1 MKSSREPREVTVH
14 ETGENAPIAIVGMG
28 LRFPGGNSE
37 PESFRRFLKEGRSG
51 ITELPTGR
59 PLQGVPDDVCTD
71 GGYLHSLQG
80 FDAGFFNI
88 SPREAAFVDPQHR
101 LTLETSWEALENAG
115 IDPTSLRHGD
125 TGVYVAVT
133 GMDYAMEIARL
144 PVEQVELYAGT
155 GMFHCGASGRVSYFL
170 GLRGP
175 SMSVDGACASS
186 LVAVHLAVQGLRS
199 GECGIALCGAANTIS
214 DPAYP
219 VMAGRSGVLAADA
232 RCKTFDDAGDGYVR
246 GEGVAM
252 LVLKRL
258 DDARR
263 DGDRVLAVIRGSAV
277 RQDGE
282 SAALMAPN
290 GKAQALLM
298 QAALKNAGLGA
309 ADVQYVEAHGTGT
322 ALGDPIEISGV
333 AEVFSGSHS
342 LENPVVVGSVKTNI
356 GHLEAT
362 AGMAGLIKT
371 VLQLQDKTIYPHLN
385 FRTPSRKIPWDRTPV
400 KVPVEAMHWASDTRR
415 ALVNSYGATGTIAS
429 VVLEEAA
436 AEPAETP
443 DRNEDGRSPVF
454 TLSAKSA
461 QSLRLQLDAYADFM
475 TGASDRDLPDICYTS
490 NVGRAHHAW
499 RVSSPVADVAEL
511 TRFIER
517 QRGQFERLKTSAGRK
532 NVALMF
538 SGGGSQ
544 YQGMGS
550 SLYQRFPVFRQYIDR
565 CSELF
570 EPLVG
575 HSLRGE
581 ILGTVDERL
590 VPGGAAVLTARLFSL
605 EYALAKLWL
614 SLGVRPSV
622 LIGHSLGEIIAAAV
636 AGIFTLEDAVR
647 LVSLRGDLLDRT
659 SAGSMA
665 AVEASRDHVDSLLGG
680 YPQVSLGAVN
690 GPSQCVISGDR
701 DSVEEIAA
709 LLESQ
714 GIKVKRLQVPVAS
727 HSPLMDEIA
736 GDYRAAL
743 EQISFTDPEFSI
755 ASTVLG
761 RIARPGDMTTPEYWM
776 RHLRET
782 VNFAE
787 AIRAIEERGRHIFL
801 EVGPGAEL
809 IGMGRQCASDES
821 HLWLGSMHRDDP
833 VGNTIRHTVSRLYS
847 TGLPISWTA
856 WHDGAAGSRV
866 VLPTYAFDRKPYWLP
881 APKGQA
887 DAADSGQSHPLL
899 GRETSGES
907 QRPAGARTF
916 QSRVNSSSPAYL
928 AEHEL
933 NGTVVFPGTAFVE
946 MLIAVQDAVF
956 GEPTRPIEG
965 LTFHEPLFLSDEYLA
980 LRTTVHEVGH
990 GLRRIEIS
998 SRLGSAE
1005 NAVDRVHVSAHINTA
1020 RGQGPSAGLRDTADA
1035 LGHALTTGT
1044 PVELILDTADLSSC
1058 FRGHGAGYGPTFR
1071 TLQRAARYAGG
1082 TVVGEIEGR
1091 RPALADFLHPALLGG
1106 ALQSAA
1112 GIFQDQPFDG
1122 AAFVSVG
1129 AARAQ
1134 LFRKPRGAALRSVLR
1149 VTSREEERV
1158 IADLALFDEDG
1169 SPVFCMRGM
1178 SFQRVAMTPDSPAE
1192 TSKVSQGRDPGGA
1205 GGEQNG
1211 VAESTVFDLTAW
1223 HRLADGQ
1230 HKKAAITFLLARV
1243 AELLHFPDPGEIPDT
1258 ASFFELGMDSLVAVR
1273 LKNVAEAAFRVPLDV
1288 KTILENASIE
1298 SLAEVL
1304 VARASTTPTTERV

>member
-1 MKSSREPREVTVH
+1 MN
-14 ETGENAPIAIVGMG
+14 ETDENAPIAIVGMG
-28 LRFPGGNSE
+28 LRFPGGNSD
-37 PESFRRFLKEGRSG
+37 PESFREFLKDGRSG
-51 ITELPTGR
+51 ITKLPAGR
-59 PLQGVPDDVCTD
+59 ILQGVPDDVCTD
-71 GGYLHSLQG
+71 AGYLDSLQG

-199 GECGIALCGAANTIS
+199 GECRIALCGAANTIS

-298 QAALKNAGLGA
+298 QAALKNAGLSA
-309 ADVQYVEAHGTGT
+309 AEVQYVEAHGTGT

-333 AEVFSGSHS
+333 TEVFSGSHS
-342 LENPVVVGSVKTNI
+342 RENPVVVGSVKTNI

-385 FRTPSRKIPWDRTPV
+385 FKTPSRKIPWGRTPV
-400 KVPVEAMHWASDTRR
+400 KVPVEAMHWAGDTRR

-436 AEPAETP
+436 AEPGEAP
-443 DRNEDGRSPVF
+443 DRYGAGSPHVF

-461 QSLRLQLDAYADFM
+461 QSLRLQLDAYADFV

-499 RVSSPVADVAEL
+499 RVSSPVASVAEL
-511 TRFIER
+511 TQFIER
-517 QRGQFERLKTSAGRK
+517 QRGQSERLKTSAGRK

-538 SGGGSQ
+538 AGGGSQ
-544 YQGMGS
+544 YEGMGF
-550 SLYQRFPVFRQYIDR
+550 SLYQRFPVFRQYFDR

-575 HSLRGE
+575 HSVRGE
-581 ILGTVDERL
+581 ILGTVDERS
-590 VPGGAAVLTARLFSL
+590 VPSGAAVLTARLFSL
-605 EYALAKLWL
+605 EYALAQLWL
-614 SLGVRPSV
+614 SLGVKPSV

-659 SAGSMA
+659 SAGMMA
-665 AVEASRDHVDSLLGG
+665 AVEASRDQVDSLLGG
-680 YPQVSLGAVN
+680 YPNVSLGAVN
-690 GPSQCVISGDR
+690 GPSQCVISGEGN
-701 DSVEEIAA
+701 SVEEIAA

-714 GIKVKRLQVPVAS
+714 GVKVKRLQVPVAS

-743 EQISFTDPEFSI
+743 EQITFTDPEFSI

-761 RIARPGDMTTPEYWM
+761 RIARPGDMTTPDYWM

-782 VNFAE
+782 VNFTE
-787 AIRAIEERGRHIFL
+787 AIRAVDGRGRHIFL

-821 HLWLGSMHRDDP
+821 HLWLGSMHRNDSS
-833 VGNTIRHTVSRLYS
+833 GNTIRYAVSRLYS
-847 TGLPISWTA
+847 AGLPISWTA
-856 WHDGAAGSRV
+856 WHDGTAGSRIP
-866 VLPTYAFDRKPYWLP
+866 LPTYSFDRKPYWLP
-881 APKGQA
+881 APKGQGGM
-887 DAADSGQSHPLL
+887 ADSTESHPLL
-899 GRETSGES
+899 GRETPRES
-907 QRPAGARTF
+907 QRPGVRTF
-916 QSRVNSSSPAYL
+916 ESHINSSSPAYL
-928 AEHEL
+928 AEHNL

-946 MLIAVQDAVF
+946 MLLAVQDAVF
-956 GEPTRPIEG
+956 GEATRPIEG
-965 LTFHEPLFLSDEYLA
+965 LTFHEPLFLSAEFLA
-980 LRTTVHEVGH
+980 LRTTVHQETDGR
-990 GLRRIEIS
+990 RRIEIS
-998 SRLGSAE
+998 SRPGFGD
-1005 NAVDRVHVSAHINTA
+1005 NAVDRVHVSAHINSVTG
-1020 RGQGPSAGLRDTADA
+1020 RGPSVGLRDTAEA
-1035 LGHALTTGT
+1035 LGHALTTES
-1044 PVELILDTADLSSC
+1044 VAELALDTENLSSY
-1058 FRGHGAGYGPTFR
+1058 FRQHGAGYGPTFR
-1071 TLQRAARYAGG
+1071 TLQWAARYAGE
-1082 TVVGEIEGR
+1082 TVVGVIEGR

-1112 GIFQDQPFDG
+1112 GLFQDQSVDG

-1129 AARAQ
+1129 AARGQ

-1149 VTSREEERV
+1149 VTCREEERV
-1158 IADLALFDEDG
+1158 IADLALFDEDEG
-1169 SPVFCMRGM
+1169 PVFCMQGI
-1178 SFQRVAMTPDSPAE
+1178 SFQRVATAPGSPAE
-1192 TSKVSQGRDPGGA
+1192 TSQASQGRNQGDVA
-1205 GGEQNG
+1205 GEENG
-1211 VAESTVFDLTAW
+1211 VGQSTEFDLTAW
-1223 HRLADGQ
+1223 HRLPDAQ
-1230 HKKAAITFLLARV
+1230 RKSVATTFLLARV
-1243 AELLHFPDPGEIPDT
+1243 AELLHFPDPGEIPET

-1273 LKNVAEAAFRVPLDV
+1273 LKNAAEAAFRVSLEV
-1288 KTILENASIE
+1288 KTILENPSIE
-1298 SLAEVL
+1298 SLAAVL
-1304 VARASTTPTTERV
+1304 AARASNTPSTERV